1 MKLILFCSDRSV
13 YLDRIIH
20 EDSTSNLLRHIRACA
35 TGGGAPEV
43 QKITA
48 FAAGSTYT
56 ESSFRYHLVMWIT
69 TRHRPFSIVEDP
81 EFRTLLRMLYG
92 RVEIPSRIT
101 VTRDMHL
108 ILQDAKTHLTGLL
121 QVSSHRLCAEV
132 LWLNSCFQSLA
143 AKIHLCV
150 DGWTSPNFMSFLG
163 VTAHWVSGAVLQHVT
178 LDFIK

>member
-1 MKLILFCSDRSV
+1 MKLILFRSDHSV

-20 EDSTSNLLRHIRACA
+20 EDSTSNLLRHIRAC
-35 TGGGAPEV
+35 TSGGTPEA

-48 FAAGSTYT
+48 FASGSTYT

-81 EFRTLLRMLYG
+81 EFRALLRMLYG

-121 QVSSHRLCAEV
+121 QVCLHHRRP
-132 LWLNSCFQSLA
+132 
-143 AKIHLCV
+143 
-150 DGWTSPNFMSFLG
+150 GFL
-163 VTAHWVSGAVLQHVT
+163 
-178 LDFIK
+178 